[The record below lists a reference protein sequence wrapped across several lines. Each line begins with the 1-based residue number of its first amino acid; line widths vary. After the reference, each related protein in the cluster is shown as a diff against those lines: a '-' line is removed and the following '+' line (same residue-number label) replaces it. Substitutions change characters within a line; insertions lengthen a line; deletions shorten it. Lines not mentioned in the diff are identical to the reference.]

1 MQWIAKHKW
10 MTRRGATEE
19 KTKSKISGKERPVL
33 SCMPVVAARGL
44 QIARKLNVNDLRCI
58 FKQTGKYLQFRN
70 TSSWR
75 YSSGATRLSVAD

>member
-1 MQWIAKHKW
+1 MQW

-44 QIARKLNVNDLRCI
+44 QIARKLNVMI
-58 FKQTGKYLQFRN
+58 
-70 TSSWR
+70 
-75 YSSGATRLSVAD
+75 